1 MSADISGR
9 MATSAGVPVQVPT
22 IDGSVSAFEV
32 VNILHPFHAANGHS
46 EMVQG
51 LFAIQMLIN

>member
-22 IDGSVSAFEV
+22 IDGSVSAFQV
-32 VNILHPFHAANGHS
+32 VDIAHPFHGANARS
-46 EMVQG
+46 EMVEG
-51 LFAIQMLIN
+51 LFTIQMLIN